1 MYKYLIL
8 LPGSFF
14 EVIETIDTI
23 NNIIIATEYIKPDDS
38 PARRKYFTSCVSDYA
53 KYIKANAIVDKIEDI
68 ILKPGSVITFY
79 DPVNYAAEHKFIILC
94 KKYKCVPMM
103 LETPAFLNSRPE
115 LISYY
120 KESSTLR
127 QTSFYSYCRKK
138 FNILPDEKLSY
149 DDENRSKLP
158 EDDDIIDYDLPDNFP
173 TTIIGAKKWLKRFI
187 KDRLH
192 SFGTYQDAIIDNP
205 HNIFLYHSG
214 ISPMMNMGF
223 LTPRYVIDKILESS
237 AGIEMNNIEGFIR
250 QILGWREH
258 CRLTYVCVYDK
269 MIKANELN
277 GKYNIPP
284 SWYSI
289 NPNTGITPLD
299 NAISRGWKH
308 GYLHHIERLMVIGSF
323 MLMVGVNPNEAM
335 KWFLHMGCDAFE
347 WNMVNNVKIM
357 AMYAAPGLYTTKPYI
372 SSSNYIL
379 KMSNYKKDGHWD
391 VIWDAIYWEFINK
404 NKRLLSYNPR
414 MSMQLII
421 YSKKSKKERDDYK
434 KTIKD
439 NITYTN

>member
-14 EVIETIDTI
+14 EDIESIDSV
-23 NNIIIATEYIKPDDS
+23 NNLIIAAEYIKSDDC
-38 PARRKYFTSCVSDYA
+38 PARKNYFTTCVADYA
-53 KYIKANAIVDKIEDI
+53 KYIKANAVVNKIEDI
-68 ILKPGSVITFY
+68 VLKPESIVTFY
-79 DPVNYAAEHKFIILC
+79 DPVNYAAEGKLMALC

-103 LETPAFLNSRPE
+103 LETPAFLNSRAE

-120 KESSTLR
+120 KEAGTLR

-138 FNILPDEKLSY
+138 FNVLPFEKLSY

-158 EDDDIIDYDLPDNFP
+158 SEDDIVDYEMPDGFP
-173 TTIIGAKKWLKRFI
+173 TNIAGAKKWLKRFI
-187 KDRLH
+187 KDRLPN
-192 SFGTYQDAIIDNP
+192 FGTYQDAIIDNP

-223 LTPRYVIDKILESS
+223 LTPRYVIDKILATS

-250 QILGWREH
+250 QVLGWREH

-269 MIKANELN
+269 MSTSNELG
-277 GKYNIPP
+277 GKYKIPP
-284 SWYSI
+284 TWYSTK
-289 NPNTGITPLD
+289 PNTGLIPLD

-323 MLMVGVNPNEAM
+323 MLMIGIHPNEAM

-391 VIWDAIYWEFINK
+391 IIWDAIYWEFIVK
-404 NKRLLSYNPR
+404 NKKLLTSNPR

-421 YSKKSKKERDDYK
+421 YSKKTQEERDSYK

-439 NITYTN
+439 FIST